1 MGTGHGPKMAQH
13 CPQHGAKT
21 DRRGKLLDGP
31 SRNPKMN
38 PLPPLSRLSF
48 PFTARGAGTKI
59 VLKFYNNAIIPHS
72 VWTGFETGVEVR
84 RLKVL

>member
-1 MGTGHGPKMAQH
+1 
-13 CPQHGAKT
+13 
-21 DRRGKLLDGP
+21 
-31 SRNPKMN
+31 MN

-59 VLKFYNNAIIPHS
+59 VLKFYDNAIIPHS